1 MAFQMSLSKEIELMN
16 AEQQDAVIAAEQDAN
31 IDLNKLV
38 WLCAGFFGNIIGVL
52 VAYIYQPTPPLTR
65 LYEKSDEYKMY
76 YNDTYKSKLRSGQ
89 LTYAL
94 IGIAILV
101 GVYVLLFAA
110 ILIMQ
115 FSMFNMFKR
124 FP

>member
-1 MAFQMSLSKEIELMN
+1 MN
-16 AEQQDAVIAAEQDAN
+16 AEQHDAVIAAEQDAKT
-31 IDLNKLV
+31 DLNKLV

-65 LYEKSDEYKMY
+65 LYEKSEEYKMF
-76 YNDTYKSKLRSGQ
+76 YNDTYKAKLRSGQ

-101 GVYVLLFAA
+101 GVYVLFFGI
-110 ILIMQ
+110 ILILQ
-115 FSMFNMFKR
+115 FSMLNLSNR
-124 FP
+124 FH

>member
-1 MAFQMSLSKEIELMN
+1 MN
-16 AEQQDAVIAAEQDAN
+16 AEQQDAVIAAEQDAKT
-31 IDLNKLV
+31 DLNKLV

-65 LYEKSDEYKMY
+65 LYEKSEKYKMF
-76 YNDTYKSKLRSGQ
+76 YNDTYKTKLRSGQ
-89 LTYAL
+89 LTHAL

-101 GVYVLLFAA
+101 GVYILLFGA

-115 FSMFNMFKR
+115 FSMLNLFNR
-124 FP
+124 FH